1 MNYFLVLSVI
11 NKFFQSV
18 SSLDTKLMA
27 SAYACENQCYVSIL
41 QILSEEI
48 IPDYYENNYRNDT
61 GFGRDEI
68 EYEAE
73 QRKYH
78 YDVIEKTNG
87 EDGNEDCEI
96 NITIAREIFVVQ
108 TDKWKKI
115 FLDVVLGN
123 SYHITAPKIYIDD
136 MFNMFEEL
144 VQVKYA
150 LRGLISIYLSCI
162 GSNVDSGELRNALC
176 FKLFTGGIT
185 SNYSYEYDGLLTLVS
200 VIQNDGNDLE
210 EVLEYF
216 ERLLGLNHGI
226 PVLGAAE
233 FRNYCNEIVADCKRN
248 LKVEQVASKSTAYAI
263 VQTAAEGFPG
273 ANDIEYTCFSNGTL
287 LLAPYRKTG
296 AILGFV
302 KYAELPRLNDI
313 IRAIASFN
321 DDNAGSLP
329 EGFVLMKD

>member
-1 MNYFLVLSVI
+1 MNYFLVLSEI
-11 NKFFQSV
+11 NKYFQRV

-27 SAYACENQCYVSIL
+27 SAYACDDKCYDSIL
-41 QILSEEI
+41 QVLSEET

-61 GFGRDEI
+61 GFGRNEI
-68 EYEAE
+68 KHEAE
-73 QRKYH
+73 RRH
-78 YDVIEKTNG
+78 FEYDVIEKTNG

-96 NITIAREIFVVQ
+96 NITIAGESFVVQ
-108 TDKWKKI
+108 TDKWKNF

-136 MFNMFEEL
+136 MFNMFENL

-200 VIQNDGNDLE
+200 VIQNDGNDME

-216 ERLLGLNHGI
+216 ERLLGLNNGI

-248 LKVEQVASKSTAYAI
+248 LKVEQIASKNTAYAI
-263 VQTAAEGFPG
+263 VQIAAEGFPG
-273 ANDIEYTCFSNGTL
+273 ANNIEYTCFSNGTL

-302 KYAELPRLNDI
+302 KYTELTRLYDI

-329 EGFVLMKD
+329 EGFILLK

>member
-1 MNYFLVLSVI
+1 MNYFLVLSEI
-11 NKFFQSV
+11 NKYFQRV

-27 SAYACENQCYVSIL
+27 SAAKCDDNCYDTIL
-41 QILSEEI
+41 QILSIKI
-48 IPDYYENNYRNDT
+48 IQGYYDSNFRNDAK
-61 GFGRDEI
+61 FGRYEI
-68 EYEAE
+68 EYEAK
-73 QRKYH
+73 RRNFT

-87 EDGNEDCEI
+87 EDGNDECEI
-96 NITIAREIFVVQ
+96 NITIHGETFVVQ
-108 TDKWKKI
+108 TDKWKNC
-115 FLDVVLGN
+115 FMDVVLGN

-136 MFNMFEEL
+136 MFNMFENL

-176 FKLFTGGIT
+176 FRLFTGGIT

-200 VIQNDGNDLE
+200 VIQNDGNDME

-216 ERLLGLNHGI
+216 ERLLGLNNGI

-248 LKVEQVASKSTAYAI
+248 LKVEQIASRNTAYAI
-263 VQTAAEGFPG
+263 AQTAMEGLPK
-273 ANDIEYTCFSNGTL
+273 ATDIQYTCFSNGTL

-321 DDNAGSLP
+321 DDNADSLP
-329 EGFVLMKD
+329 EGFILFK

>member
-1 MNYFLVLSVI
+1 MNYFLVLSEI
-11 NKFFQSV
+11 NKYFQRV

-136 MFNMFEEL
+136 MFNMFENL

-200 VIQNDGNDLE
+200 VIQNDGNDME

-216 ERLLGLNHGI
+216 ERLLGLNNGI

-263 VQTAAEGFPG
+263 VQIAAEGFPG
-273 ANDIEYTCFSNGTL
+273 ANNIEYTCFSNGTL

-302 KYAELPRLNDI
+302 KYSELTRLNDI

-321 DDNAGSLP
+321 DDNADSLP
-329 EGFVLMKD
+329 EGFILFK